1 MAHGLN
7 PPQREAVGT
16 LRGPLLVLA
25 GAGTGKT
32 RVVTYRIAELIR
44 RGTPADRILAVTF
57 TNKAAKEMQQRAAD
71 LLGKRLPKRPEIS
84 TFHSLCVRILRRHA
98 NRLGYPERFA
108 IYDRGDQESVA
119 RTALR
124 EISVPDGVL
133 RPGDLLYLISRWKSL
148 GAGPEQAASQAA
160 SDREHLAASAF
171 RRYQNALKAAGAV
184 DFDDLLLCTEELL
197 SRFAD
202 VRQAEAGRFDHLLV
216 DEYQDTSGVQYR
228 IVRHLAGGHRNLCVV
243 GDDDQSIYAWRGAEV
258 AHILRFKTDWPE
270 AKVVRLED
278 NYRSTEAIL
287 RWPTA

>member
-57 TNKAAKEMQQRAAD
+57 TNKAASEMQQRAAE

-119 RTALR
+119 RSALR
-124 EISVPDGVL
+124 EISIPDGVL
-133 RPGDLLYLISRWKSL
+133 RP
-148 GAGPEQAASQAA
+148 
-160 SDREHLAASAF
+160 
-171 RRYQNALKAAGAV
+171 
-184 DFDDLLLCTEELL
+184 
-197 SRFAD
+197 
-202 VRQAEAGRFDHLLV
+202 
-216 DEYQDTSGVQYR
+216 
-228 IVRHLAGGHRNLCVV
+228 
-243 GDDDQSIYAWRGAEV
+243 
-258 AHILRFKTDWPE
+258 
-270 AKVVRLED
+270 
-278 NYRSTEAIL
+278 
-287 RWPTA
+287 